1 MDLDD
6 LLSEDEE
13 DETVEGNL
21 TSKEEKRVDMAI
33 RQMREKKGCTY
44 DQAVQKLLSADV
56 NVLLGSKISKHK
68 IKKYDISTAL
78 GRKKFSIDL
87 FRQVADKCPRQQDLL
102 DLLKVYHGEDYTRD
116 QAIRKCF
123 EYRWPDI
130 LIPLYVLKI
139 GKFEILK
146 IEDKYS
152 NDKGKMEKLKLK
164 YYENL
169 CESFLP
175 CIFWDSLFKN
185 SKEDLRL
192 HVLESLYLLVDK
204 TRNVPIKSFDK
215 CYMVDRARLLS
226 GHGEVVTNYVTNY
239 SNKLGKKAG
248 KQLVRIPKS
257 GGGTS
262 NSNNSTGGGQ
272 TICRFFNS
280 KSGCNRGS
288 ACNHK
293 HVCYK
298 CNDRRHGVESCFKL
312 CRILFNNGI
321 LNDYL
326 ANKRLKIVPLDTIV
340 GTSGST
346 GGTVR
351 PAPPAP
357 KGDAPPRKRQRQG
370 LTQCVQGVDGNW
382 YPVSS

>member
-1 MDLDD
+1 M
-6 LLSEDEE
+6 
-13 DETVEGNL
+13 
-21 TSKEEKRVDMAI
+21 
-33 RQMREKKGCTY
+33 
-44 DQAVQKLLSADV
+44 
-56 NVLLGSKISKHK
+56 
-68 IKKYDISTAL
+68 
-78 GRKKFSIDL
+78 
-87 FRQVADKCPRQQDLL
+87 
-102 DLLKVYHGEDYTRD
+102 GEDYTRD

-130 LIPLYVLKI
+130 LIPLYILKI

-146 IEDKYS
+146 IENKYS
-152 NDKGKMEKLKLK
+152 NDKRKMEKLKLK

-175 CIFWDSLFKN
+175 GIFWDSLFKN

-204 TRNVPIKSFDK
+204 TRNVPIKSFDQ

-262 NSNNSTGGGQ
+262 NSNNTGGGQ
-272 TICRFFNS
+272 TICKFFNS

-288 ACNHK
+288 SCNHK
-293 HVCYK
+293 HVCYE
-298 CNDRRHGVESCFKL
+298 CGDRRHGVEACFKL
-312 CRILFNNGI
+312 CRILYNNGI
-321 LNDYL
+321 LNEYL
-326 ANKRLKIVPLDTIV
+326 TNKRVKIVPIDAIVDTSS
-340 GTSGST
+340 SGS
-346 GGTVR
+346 GTVR
-351 PAPPAP
+351 SLPPAP
-357 KGDAPPRKRQRQG
+357 KGDAPPRKCQR
-370 LTQCVQGVDGNW
+370 QGVDGIQCHH
-382 YPVSS
+382 S